1 MSLAKIRKTRFD
13 LQSLSCPLV
22 PDHWCFYLLCG
33 MIVAMMIYEKE
44 ALDVLQTKLII
55 ISVDALLRAIK
66 VSSPMKLADL
76 VF

>member
-1 MSLAKIRKTRFD
+1 
-13 LQSLSCPLV
+13 
-22 PDHWCFYLLCG
+22 